1 METSAI
7 SPSSPLTWPYM
18 DVAMQWAKIGVP
30 FALAML
36 ILALLIA
43 LVTYLI
49 KLISAPFRDSD
60 SEDKEKKEKAK

>member
-1 METSAI
+1 
-7 SPSSPLTWPYM
+7 
-18 DVAMQWAKIGVP
+18 MQWAKIGVP